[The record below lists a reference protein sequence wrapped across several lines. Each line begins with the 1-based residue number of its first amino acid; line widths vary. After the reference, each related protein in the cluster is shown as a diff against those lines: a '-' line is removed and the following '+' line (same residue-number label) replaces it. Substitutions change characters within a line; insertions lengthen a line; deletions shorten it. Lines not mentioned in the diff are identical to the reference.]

1 MEASLGKGEIELL
14 HLYRLLSR
22 MCLSMVWRMCS
33 VETCISSLNPTN
45 LVSKTN

>member
-22 MCLSMVWRMCS
+22 MCLSTGLANV
-33 VETCISSLNPTN
+33 
-45 LVSKTN
+45 